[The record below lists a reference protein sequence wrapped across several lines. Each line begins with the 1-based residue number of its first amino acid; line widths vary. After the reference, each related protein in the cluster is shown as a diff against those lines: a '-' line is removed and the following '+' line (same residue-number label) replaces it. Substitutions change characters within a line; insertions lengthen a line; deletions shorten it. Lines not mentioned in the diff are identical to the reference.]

1 MRSFAS
7 RNQLAADPRDRA
19 GQALEWDRH
28 YVTVLGVANQRLY
41 SFRLQTASDTYER
54 AQACRPGCLRRVITM
69 SMLLLPS
76 SRLHIMLL
84 DHLPYLKHA
93 CCAAGCFLQQRCGD
107 IGVCEPGLT
116 LGYVSQG

>member
-54 AQACRPGCLRRVITM
+54 AQARAGLAVMLPRCLLPQARVI
-69 SMLLLPS
+69 
-76 SRLHIMLL
+76 
-84 DHLPYLKHA
+84 
-93 CCAAGCFLQQRCGD
+93 AAFL
-107 IGVCEPGLT
+107 
-116 LGYVSQG
+116 

>member
-7 RNQLAADPRDRA
+7 RNQLAADPRERA

-54 AQACRPGCLRRVITM
+54 AQARCTATGQVQLCFIFLLGHKHVQFEQEPKQQIAEATSRKDAQFGFSTPRCAPRRI
-69 SMLLLPS
+69 
-76 SRLHIMLL
+76 
-84 DHLPYLKHA
+84 A
-93 CCAAGCFLQQRCGD
+93 C
-107 IGVCEPGLT
+107 
-116 LGYVSQG
+116 YV

>member
-1 MRSFAS
+1 MQTLRQVRVRSFAS

-54 AQACRPGCLRRVITM
+54 AQARPGHRCVSSWRHLIKLMCFAHVALTIFDHVPACLLCT
-69 SMLLLPS
+69 
-76 SRLHIMLL
+76 
-84 DHLPYLKHA
+84 
-93 CCAAGCFLQQRCGD
+93 
-107 IGVCEPGLT
+107 LT
-116 LGYVSQG
+116 LYNADVLTYKKGWGTW